1 MERSSREQR
10 TWSRGWR
17 DGTWVLIGLLSL
29 TLGCETGPNVSPTP
43 PASGFFGPSDRN
55 KVVVFIHGVTASNET
70 SWRNPNTGAYWPELL
85 QADPDFKDYAIYL
98 LGYHSPEFSRAST
111 INEIATRELQRL
123 TDQGILALDKK
134 VVIVAHS
141 MGGLVAKRMLT
152 ELSRPNRDEL
162 DKLDRVKGVI
172 FLSSP
177 AQGAN
182 LAEYTSW
189 LSLNPQFAN
198 MEPADLNAFLQA
210 LEDDWQNLL
219 RDRDKLGIPGPKSF
233 CAYETLFTKGIM
245 VVSRVYA
252 ATRCDANPMPFDLNH
267 QDIARPASP
276 AHDPYTWVKARIREA
291 TSTKELSR
299 NAMLS
304 EARGTAVAA
313 ALPIE
318 ALNKPLVL
326 AATEPGMVGK
336 ESIETLHNV
345 IVPRLQRGER
355 ITSLTFDSQPGQQE
369 FFVNFAIQE
378 YLKVLTSK
386 DSFRY
391 IIFLENGQY
400 RGWMPVQ
407 RFQSIFHQN
416 SEAVTKLINQG
427 NYAALRQAGMQVGQ
441 ISSTATAM
449 EALEQLYKIKEEGI
463 GVLTPTGALVG
474 IASLQGI
481 QSQILAK
488 VLARPPV

>member
-10 TWSRGWR
+10 MWSRGWR
-17 DGTWVLIGLLSL
+17 NGTWVLIGLLSL

-123 TDQGILALDKK
+123 TDQGILAPEKK

-152 ELSRPNRDEL
+152 QLNRPNHDEL

-177 AQGAN
+177 AQGAT
-182 LAEYTSW
+182 LAEYASW
-189 LSLNPQFAN
+189 LSMNPQFTN
-198 MEPADLNAFLQA
+198 MQPADLNAFLQA
-210 LEDDWQNLL
+210 LEDDWKNLVE
-219 RDRDKLGIPGPKSF
+219 DRDKLGMPGPKSF
-233 CAYETLFTKGIM
+233 CAYETLRTKGIM

-252 ATRCDANPMPFDLNH
+252 ATRCDGSPTPFDLNH
-267 QDIARPASP
+267 QDIASPASP
-276 AHDPYTWVKARIREA
+276 AHDPYIWVKARIREA
-291 TSTKELSR
+291 TVTKELSR

-345 IVPRLQRGER
+345 IVPRLQRGEH
-355 ITSLTFDSQPGQQE
+355 ITSLTFGSQPGQE
-369 FFVNFAIQE
+369 LFFDFAIQE
-378 YLKVLTSK
+378 YLSVLTSK

-400 RGWMPVQ
+400 RGWMPVR
-407 RFQSIFHQN
+407 RFQSIFNQN
-416 SEAVTKLINQG
+416 SAAVTKLINQG

-449 EALEQLYKIKEEGI
+449 EALEQLYKTKEEGI

>member
-1 MERSSREQR
+1 MAKTDWRPG
-10 TWSRGWR
+10 GWLLVS
-17 DGTWVLIGLLSL
+17 VLCL
-29 TLGCETGPNVSPTP
+29 TLGCESGPALSPTP
-43 PASGFFGPSDRN
+43 PASTFFGPSDRN
-55 KVVVFIHGVTASNET
+55 KVIVFIHGVTASNEK
-70 SWRNPNTGAYWPELL
+70 SWRNPKTGAYWPELL
-85 QADPDFKDYAIYL
+85 QADPDFKDYSIYL
-98 LGYHSPEFSRAST
+98 MGYYSPTFARAST

-123 TDQGILALDKK
+123 TDQGLLAPNKQ

-177 AQGAN
+177 AQGADI
-182 LAEYTSW
+182 AEYASW
-189 LSLNPQFAN
+189 ISLNPQFAN
-198 MEPADLNAFLQA
+198 MKPADLNAFLQA

-219 RDRDKLGIPGPKSF
+219 RDRDKLGIPGPRSF
-233 CAYETLFTKGIM
+233 CAYETLPTRGIM

-252 ATRCDANPMPFDLNH
+252 ATRCDANPMAMDLNH
-267 QDIARPASP
+267 QDIARPASS
-276 AHDPYTWVKARIREA
+276 AHDPYTWVKARILEA
-291 TSTKELSR
+291 SSITELSR

-304 EARGTAVAA
+304 EARGTAVAT
-313 ALPIE
+313 ALPFE

-326 AATEPGMVGK
+326 AATEPGMIGK
-336 ESIETLHNV
+336 ASLDTLYSV

-355 ITSLTFDSQPGQQE
+355 ITSLTFDSQPGKE
-369 FFVNFAIQE
+369 LFADFAIQE
-378 YLKVLTSK
+378 YLNVLVTK
-386 DSFRY
+386 DAFRF
-391 IIFLENGQY
+391 IVFLENGQY

-416 SEAVTKLINQG
+416 AMAVTKLINEG
-427 NYAALRQAGMQVGQ
+427 NYAGLRNAGMQVGQ
-441 ISSTATAM
+441 IASTATAM
-449 EALEQLYKIKEEGI
+449 EALEQLYKTKGEGI

-481 QSQILAK
+481 QS
-488 VLARPPV
+488 

>member
-10 TWSRGWR
+10 MWSRGWR
-17 DGTWVLIGLLSL
+17 NGAWVLIGLLSL
-29 TLGCETGPNVSPTP
+29 TLGCESGPNVSPTP
-43 PASGFFGPSDRN
+43 PVSGFFGPSDRD
-55 KVVVFIHGVTASNET
+55 KVVVFIHGVTGNNET
-70 SWRNPNTGAYWPELL
+70 SWRNPKTGAYWPELL

-98 LGYHSPEFSRAST
+98 LGYRSPELSRAST
-111 INEIATRELQRL
+111 INEIATRELQRI
-123 TDQGILALDKK
+123 TDEGLLAPYKK

-152 ELSRPNRDEL
+152 ILNEPNPDEL
-162 DKLDRVKGVI
+162 DKLDRVNGVI

-177 AQGAN
+177 AQGAK
-182 LAEYTSW
+182 LAEYASW
-189 LSLNPQFAN
+189 LSMNPQFAN

-210 LEDDWQNLL
+210 LEDDWQNL
-219 RDRDKLGIPGPKSF
+219 RRNRDKLGIPGPKSF
-233 CAYETLFTKGIM
+233 CAYETLPTKGIM

-252 ATRCDANPMPFDLNH
+252 ATGCDANPTPMDLNH

-336 ESIETLHNV
+336 ESIDTLHNV
-345 IVPRLQRGER
+345 IVPRLERGER
-355 ITSLTFDSQPGQQE
+355 ITSLTFDSQPGQE
-369 FFVNFAIQE
+369 LFFDVAIQE
-378 YLKVLTSK
+378 YLDVLTSK

-400 RGWMPVQ
+400 RGWMSVQ
-407 RFQSIFHQN
+407 RFQSIFRQT

-449 EALEQLYKIKEEGI
+449 EALEQLYKTKEEGI